1 MFSTNHDVQRK
12 SRTRRGAFWVGQ
24 ALLGS
29 VALAGWSGAA
39 AAQHGEE
46 AHNARLVG
54 MHNLQARSAYHGV
67 IQEQDG
73 RWIAYV
79 GHHDGVARNPLTGQ
93 AEINGTSIVDVTNPR
108 NPVYLRHLPAPNGGS
123 QMAQVCTGDELPDG
137 DPGKYYLLRTD
148 GNAGHQIYDVTDP
161 ANPQFVVD
169 VTTGLDGTHK
179 NWWECDTGIAYLVAD
194 LQPEG
199 WSTDRGLKIFDLS
212 DPENPVFIRN
222 FGMVGSQPG
231 ATEPPV
237 RDPGIHEATRLGDRV
252 YLAYGTSGEGA
263 LQIIDRE
270 ALLTGNPRPSPEN
283 LLAPVISQ
291 LNMPDYWGG
300 HTAWAM
306 HDVVLPEY
314 ELFEEGSPRDFVIL
328 TSESTSNSCQEPM
341 HHMTFMVDITQ
352 EEFPFPVANYQV
364 PESEGLFCDRGGR
377 FGTHAQNW
385 SYTDVFYKKMI
396 VVSYFNAGARMVDV
410 RDPYHPKEV
419 AFYIPAT
426 TDDTDE
432 RCAEIDG
439 IEECFIAIQ
448 TNNVEVDERG
458 LVYLFDRAN
467 TGLHIVQLTGEAR
480 DLLQQPA
487 EGEEAP
493 EDGALVAD
501 LF

>member
-1 MFSTNHDVQRK
+1 MP
-12 SRTRRGAFWVGQ
+12 RGMGC
-24 ALLGS
+24 ALLAS
-29 VALAGWSGAA
+29 VALLCGSVPA

-46 AHNARLVG
+46 AENARLVG

-79 GHHDGVARNPLTGQ
+79 GHHAGVARNPLTG
-93 AEINGTSIVDVTNPR
+93 AVEENGVSILDVTNPR
-108 NPVYLRHLPAPNGGS
+108 NPVYLHHLVPGG
-123 QMAQVCTGDELPDG
+123 QMVQTCSGDELPSG
-137 DPGKYYLLRTD
+137 TPGEYYLLAANGTE
-148 GNAGHQIYDVTDP
+148 GHLLWNVTDP
-161 ANPQFVVD
+161 SAPELIA
-169 VTTGLDGTHK
+169 TLTEGLDETHK

-199 WSTDRGLKIFDLS
+199 WTTDRGLKVFDLS
-212 DPENPVFIRN
+212 NPAHPVFIRN
-222 FGMVGSQPG
+222 FGMVGSEPD
-231 ATEPPV
+231 ATEPPE
-237 RDPGIHEATRLGDRV
+237 RDPGIHEPTRLGDRV
-252 YLAYGTSGEGA
+252 YLAYGTSGNGA
-263 LQIIDRE
+263 MHIIDRT
-270 ALLTGNPRPSPEN
+270 ALLEGNPEPTPEN
-283 LLAPVISQ
+283 LLAPVIAKLQ
-291 LNMPDYWGG
+291 MPDYWGG

-341 HHMTFMVDITQ
+341 HHMTFMVDITD
-352 EEFPFPVANYQV
+352 EVHPFPVANYQV

-377 FGTHAQNW
+377 FGAHAQNW

-396 VVSYFNAGARMVDV
+396 VISYFNAGARMVDV

-419 AFYIPAT
+419 AYYIPAT
-426 TDDTDE
+426 TEDTDE

-439 IEECFIAIQ
+439 LEECFIAIQ

-467 TGLHIVQLTGEAR
+467 TGLHIVELTGKAR
-480 DLLQQPA
+480 QLLGEPA
-487 EGEEAP
+487 EGDDGEEDGDEMVAEAP
-493 EDGALVAD
+493 
-501 LF
+501 

>member
-1 MFSTNHDVQRK
+1 MFSTHHDAQE
-12 SRTRRGAFWVGQ
+12 RRARRRRLAFSIGS

-29 VALAGWSGAA
+29 VALTGWGGTAS
-39 AAQHGEE
+39 AQHGEE

-54 MHNLQARSAYHGV
+54 FHNLQARSAYHGV
-67 IQEQDG
+67 IQEQGG
-73 RWIAYV
+73 RWIAYI
-79 GHHDGVARNPLTGQ
+79 GHHDGVARNPLTG
-93 AEINGTSIVDVTNPR
+93 AVEENGNSIVDVTNER
-108 NPVYLRHLPAPNGGS
+108 NPIYLHHLPAEGGS
-123 QMAQVCTGDELPDG
+123 QMVQVCSGDELPHG
-137 DPGKYYLLRTD
+137 TPGKYYLLRTNGD
-148 GNAGHQIYDVTDP
+148 SGHQIYDVTDP
-161 ANPQFVVD
+161 SDPIFVVD

-199 WSTDRGLKIFDLS
+199 WTTDRGLKVFDLS
-212 DPENPVFIRN
+212 DPHNPVFIRN
-222 FGMVGSQPG
+222 FGMVGSEPG

-237 RDPGIHEATRLGDRV
+237 RDPGIHEPTRLGDRV

-263 LQIIDRE
+263 LQIVDRE
-270 ALLTGNPRPSPEN
+270 ALRTGDPNPTPEN

-306 HDVVLPEY
+306 HDVDLPEY
-314 ELFEEGSPRDFVIL
+314 ELFEEGTPRDFVIL
-328 TSESTSNSCQEPM
+328 TSESTSNSCFEPM
-341 HHMTFMVDITQ
+341 HHMTFMVDVTH

-377 FGTHAQNW
+377 FGTHSQNW
-385 SYTDVFYKKMI
+385 SYTDTFYKKM
-396 VVSYFNAGARMVDV
+396 VVISYFNAGARMVDV

-439 IEECFIAIQ
+439 IEECFVAIQ

-458 LVYLFDRAN
+458 FVYLFDRAN
-467 TGLHIVQLTGEAR
+467 TGLHIVELTGEAR
-480 DLLQQPA
+480 QLIDVPGDDDPA
-487 EGEEAP
+487 DDAEM
-493 EDGALVAD
+493 VAE
-501 LF
+501 LP